1 MQLCRFDND
10 RLGLVEGDTVRGVT
24 AALDILPRH
33 GYPLPRHDPLVA
45 NLAALRPQIESVA
58 ASAPRRPLAGL
69 KLLSPIANPGK
80 ILAAPHGGGGPRGCL
95 DRAKAAVRGG
105 HKRPNTSAGLRDRLP
120 KPLSASSLIGDE

>member
-10 RLGLVEGDTVRGVT
+10 RLGLVEDDAVRGVT

-58 ASAPRRPLAGL
+58 AGAPRRPLAGL
-69 KLLSPIANPGK
+69 MLLSPIANPGK
-80 ILAAPHGGGGPRGCL
+80 ILAALHGGGGPRGCL
-95 DRAKAAVRGG
+95 VPFQLLMPTQLFLQGTIVRARRAVGTWRNKLER
-105 HKRPNTSAGLRDRLP
+105 H
-120 KPLSASSLIGDE
+120 